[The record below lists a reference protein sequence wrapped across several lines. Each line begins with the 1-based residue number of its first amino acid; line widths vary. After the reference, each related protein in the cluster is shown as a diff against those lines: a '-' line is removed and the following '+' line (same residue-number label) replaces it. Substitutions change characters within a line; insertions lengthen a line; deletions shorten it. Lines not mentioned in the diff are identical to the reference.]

1 MPALLNE
8 RGLLFSGADMTL
20 RAGDITNLYGDVYSL
35 GRLDI
40 ARDDA
45 GNRAASLEN
54 ISANIES
61 SGDTRISASNIVNK
75 KEFLRCHLSLFPVQ
89 SGCGERRLV
98 TATWSCWRI
107 TSRV

>member
-1 MPALLNE
+1 MNAPALLNE

-45 GNRAASLEN
+45 GAGQIAWR
-54 ISANIES
+54 
-61 SGDTRISASNIVNK
+61 TFR
-75 KEFLRCHLSLFPVQ
+75 EFREH
-89 SGCGERRLV
+89 R
-98 TATWSCWRI
+98 
-107 TSRV
+107 

>member
-1 MPALLNE
+1 ALLNE

-45 GNRAASLEN
+45 GGWANRLEN
-54 ISANIES
+54 ISGNLES
-61 SGDTRISASNIVNK
+61 TGDMRFSVS
-75 KEFLRCHLSLFPVQ
+75 
-89 SGCGERRLV
+89 
-98 TATWSCWRI
+98 
-107 TSRV
+107 

>member
-1 MPALLNE
+1 MASAASLNNYGTLGGGGNLRLNAPALLNE

-45 GNRAASLEN
+45 GNRAASLVHILDHRLAILPAQLHGVFETLGN
-54 ISANIES
+54 GIIEHRHISS
-61 SGDTRISASNIVNK
+61 
-75 KEFLRCHLSLFPVQ
+75 
-89 SGCGERRLV
+89 
-98 TATWSCWRI
+98 
-107 TSRV
+107 